1 MQYQAVLILEA
12 LFLITILPD
21 LTWPL
26 LLYILN
32 PLVAAY
38 NLQVKDQI
46 LCKSYEALHDC
57 LPIFSSLFPKVS
69 ILNILG
75 FN

>member
-1 MQYQAVLILEA
+1 MQYQAILILEA

-21 LTWPL
+21 LTWTL

-38 NLQVKDQI
+38 NLQVKDQV

-57 LPIFSSLFPKVS
+57 LCPSSHLYFPKFPFL
-69 ILNILG
+69 I
-75 FN
+75 F